1 MTRRLALYAT
11 AAVLVRLADEGAR
24 VAMTLLALHRTGS
37 AALGGLLVAVLLVPH
52 VVAAPLVG
60 LLTDR
65 ARRPQLVVG
74 AACGG
79 FGLALALAAATL
91 GSAPLPVVLAV
102 LFLGG
107 CCGPAVTGAL
117 TSLVAALVRPEALSR
132 AFGLDAL
139 TYNTAGIAGPAAAAV
154 VASTLSPA
162 AATFALAGCA
172 VAGGVLV
179 TALPVGRRRAPR
191 PDDAG
196 DLLGGVRAIARDHV
210 LAPVTIATSLGQVG
224 AGTLP
229 VVAAV
234 FAQRH
239 GDAPAAGWLLTAVA
253 VGGLAGSLLWT
264 WRPAP
269 VRLAA
274 GVVMV
279 GLVATGI
286 PLLLGAM
293 TSSILV
299 LAALL
304 VVSGACNGPLFGA
317 LLLVRHQHAP
327 EHLRSQVFA
336 LSAGAKLTANA
347 VGAALA
353 GLLAGVPGS
362 WQLVLA
368 GAPPVLAGAAGAR
381 TLRRRPQEPT
391 LTAGKG
397 GVELAAAVRA
407 PVVLQDDVP

>member
-24 VAMTLLALHRTGS
+24 VAMTLLALHRIGS

-60 LLTDR
+60 LLTDQ

-79 FGLALALAAATL
+79 FGLALALTAAML
-91 GSAPLPVVLAV
+91 GTAPLPVVLAV
-102 LFLGG
+102 LVLGG

-117 TSLVAALVRPEALSR
+117 TSLVAGLVRPEMLSR
-132 AFGLDAL
+132 AFGLDSL

-154 VASTLSPA
+154 VAATLSPA
-162 AATFALAGCA
+162 AATFALAGSA

-179 TALPVGRRRAPR
+179 TALPTGRRHARR
-191 PDDAG
+191 PGTHATG

-210 LAPVTIATSLGQVG
+210 LAPVTLATSLGQVG

-234 FAQRH
+234 FAERH

-269 VRLAA
+269 PRLAA
-274 GVVMV
+274 AVVMA
-279 GLVATGI
+279 GLVTTGI
-286 PLLLGAM
+286 PLLLGATT
-293 TSSILV
+293 TSTLV
-299 LAALL
+299 LAGLL
-304 VVSGACNGPLFGA
+304 VVSGSCNGPLFGA
-317 LLLVRHQHAP
+317 LLLVRHASTRP
-327 EHLRSQVFA
+327 ST
-336 LSAGAKLTANA
+336 SA
-347 VGAALA
+347 
-353 GLLAGVPGS
+353 
-362 WQLVLA
+362 
-368 GAPPVLAGAAGAR
+368 AR
-381 TLRRRPQEPT
+381 CSP
-391 LTAGKG
+391 
-397 GVELAAAVRA
+397 
-407 PVVLQDDVP
+407 